1 MADAPNTLT
10 TMSGYFKKVYGDK
23 LDNVIPASSVLYDL
37 IDFED
42 AQKIGDSYNFP
53 VLLSLENGFTVN
65 GSSGAVVTLKDAAAA
80 QMEQA
85 TIQSVEMIGRVQM
98 GYITASRATAAGEK
112 AFGKAWGQALMNLR
126 VSHMKRLELML
137 LYGQLG
143 LGTVESITGT
153 TQVTVS
159 EASWSPA
166 IWIGFAHTT
175 NGAAFEFWSSTGSA
189 AIHGSTSGHRL
200 TAVANSTRLLTFSGD
215 ITSGTTT
222 AANDVIYFQG
232 ARGTTAT
239 NNTTYNECVGLIKI
253 AQNSGTLFGISAST
267 YDIWGG
273 NNVTS
278 FGALTMGKILD
289 AVSQAVDRGLD
300 EEVILGV
307 CPKAYEVLNADLS
320 SNRHFDGS
328 YSREKAENGSQQ
340 IVFNGQMGQIK
351 LKVMP
356 FLKRGDAVAFPV
368 SQLKMVGSADVGMG
382 VPGTD
387 GRDVFIHLQT
397 QNAIEARSFSDLA
410 LLCLAPARCVAISGI
425 TYA

>member
-10 TMSGYFKKVYGDK
+10 TMAGYYKKVYGDK

-53 VLLSLENGFTVN
+53 VLLSLENGFTIN
-65 GSSGAVVTLKDAAAA
+65 GSAGAVVTLKEAAAA
-80 QMEQA
+80 QMAEA
-85 TIQSVEMIGRVQM
+85 TIQGVEMIGRAQI
-98 GYITASRATAAGEK
+98 GYIAASRATAAGEK
-112 AFGKAWGQALMNLR
+112 AFGKAWGQVLMNLR

-143 LGTVESITGT
+143 LGTVESRSSEA
-153 TQVTVS
+153 VTVT
-159 EASWSPA
+159 EATWSPA
-166 IWIGFAHTT
+166 IWIGLAHTT
-175 NGAAFEFWSSTGSA
+175 NGARFEFWTTVATGATQHGENDGTGCLLQSVTQSTRTLNFDTGPSED
-189 AIHGSTSGHRL
+189 
-200 TAVANSTRLLTFSGD
+200 TAVAAGD
-215 ITSGTTT
+215 I
-222 AANDVIYFQG
+222 IYFLG
-232 ARGTTAT
+232 ARAAS
-239 NNTTYNECVGLIKI
+239 TYNECVGLMKI

-267 YDIWGG
+267 YDVWGG
-273 NNVTS
+273 NNITS

-289 AVSQAVDRGLD
+289 AISQAVDRGLD

-387 GRDVFIHLQT
+387 SRDVFFHLQDK
-397 QNAIEARSFSDLA
+397 NAVEARTFSDLA

-425 TYA
+425 TYS